1 MPLPKTPIRQ
11 RRMKR
16 KSSFGIGTILPI
28 VTFRFMLVVLLCGV
42 PFVALAQ
49 PDATVA
55 AREEAALAAAAER
68 VAPSVVQIRTIGGL
82 DVVEGTILADGPTT
96 GLVISPDGYI
106 LSSAFN
112 FVQKPASI
120 LVTFASGKQVPAELI
135 ATDHS
140 RMLVLLKATGV
151 ADLPVPSFVPVN
163 EIRVGQWATAIGRT
177 FRADRTN
184 VTVGI
189 VSAVNRMFGKAIQTD
204 ADVSTTN
211 YGGPLVDIQGRV
223 LGILVPMA
231 PQATSEVAGVEW
243 YDSGIGFAVPIA
255 PLADRIEQMKKGKD
269 QRAGLLGIG
278 MKPDNPHS
286 SPAELAVV
294 RPDSPAGKAGFKKG
308 DRIIEFNDK
317 QIYSQTDLRFAM
329 GTLYG
334 GDTVHVV
341 ANRGDARIERDV
353 KLTAELPA
361 FRHAFLGVLP
371 LREATQDATEAQAD
385 AKDAKNSKEA
395 KTAKEATAAVDG
407 GQAAGV
413 VVRMVYSD
421 GPADQAGVKPGD
433 RITKINES
441 TVKSI
446 DDAIQAANSMTAE
459 AKVAVQLVRDDNPL
473 ELTLTA
479 AHLPTDVPNSLP
491 PAQKPQG
498 NDAATAVPAGKTS
511 DLKLPEF
518 PHSCR
523 IYVPGESSPQRELGV
538 VLWIQSSAEGKPDDT
553 IRKWQSICDR
563 DGIIFMIPTPKDAD
577 HWERTDVEYLHRLL
591 QQVTAKYPTDPRR
604 IVVGGVGNV
613 GAIAW
618 PLAMAG
624 RATVR
629 GMIAIAAMPPRQLQ
643 IPPNDPARRLAVFAA
658 IPPKKDT
665 AAAIMQGLK
674 TVADAGYNV
683 STLTT
688 NDITGNLNELNLEE
702 LARWIDTLDRF

>member
-1 MPLPKTPIRQ
+1 
-11 RRMKR
+11 MKR
-16 KSSFGIGTILPI
+16 KNSFHIGSNLPVAKLHFLVATWLC
-28 VTFRFMLVVLLCGV
+28 VT
-42 PFVALAQ
+42 PFGALAQ
-49 PDATVA
+49 PDTSTG
-55 AREEAALAAAAER
+55 AREEAALTTAAEN
-68 VAPSVVQIRTIGGL
+68 VASSVVQIRTIGGL
-82 DVVEGTILADGPTT
+82 DVVEGTVLADGPTT

-112 FVQKPASI
+112 FAQKPASI
-120 LVTFASGKQVPAELI
+120 LVTFASGKQAPAELV

-151 ADLPVPSFVPVN
+151 ADLPVPSFAPVN

-255 PLADRIEQMKKGKD
+255 PLAERIAQMKKGKD
-269 QRAGLLGIG
+269 QRSGLLGIG

-308 DRIIEFNDK
+308 DKIAEFNGK
-317 QIYSQTDLRFAM
+317 PIHSQTDLRFAM

-341 ANRGDARIERDV
+341 AMRGDERIERDV
-353 KLTAELPA
+353 KLIAELPA

-371 LREATQDATEAQAD
+371 VREVPREAETEKAQGN
-385 AKDAKNSKEA
+385 AKDAKTLKDGKAGQDSA
-395 KTAKEATAAVDG
+395 AATKAE
-407 GQAAGV
+407 QANGV
-413 VVRMVYSD
+413 IVRMVYADS
-421 GPADQAGVKPGD
+421 PAAQAGIKPGD
-433 RITKINES
+433 RLTKINES
-441 TVKSI
+441 KISSV
-446 DDAIQAANSMTAE
+446 DDAIQAVNNVTAE
-459 AKVAVQLVRDDNPL
+459 AKVAVQLVRDEMPL

-479 AHLPTDVPNSLP
+479 MHLPTDVPNDLP
-491 PAQKPQG
+491 PARKPQAS
-498 NDAATAVPAGKTS
+498 DATKGAPPGKTS
-511 DLKLPEF
+511 DFKLPEF
-518 PHSCR
+518 PHACR
-523 IYVPGESSPQRELGV
+523 IYVPAESSPRRELGV
-538 VLWIQSSAEGKPDDT
+538 VLWIQSSADGKPDDT

-563 DGIIFMIPTPKDAD
+563 DGIIFVFPTARDAD
-577 HWERTDVEYLHRLL
+577 HWERIDLEYLRRLL
-591 QQVTAKYPTDPRR
+591 QQVTAKYQTDSRR
-604 IVVGGVGNV
+604 IVAGGVGNV

-618 PLAMAG
+618 PLALAG
-624 RATVR
+624 RTTVR
-629 GMIAIAAMPPRQLQ
+629 GVIAIAAMPPRQLQ
-643 IPPNDPARRLAVFAA
+643 IPPNDPARRLAIFAA
-658 IPPKKDT
+658 MPPKKDV
-665 AAAIMQGLK
+665 AAAIGQSLK
-674 TVADAGYNV
+674 SAADAGYSV

>member
-1 MPLPKTPIRQ
+1 M
-11 RRMKR
+11 RRNNSFEI
-16 KSSFGIGTILPI
+16 SSILC
-28 VTFRFMLVVLLCGV
+28 VTKLYFLVVAWLCV
-42 PFVALAQ
+42 APFAALAQ
-49 PDATVA
+49 PDASLG
-55 AREEAALAAAAER
+55 AREEAALTAAAEK

-96 GLVISPDGYI
+96 GLVISPDGYV

-120 LVTFASGKQVPAELI
+120 LVTFASGKQAPAELV

-151 ADLPVPSFVPVN
+151 ADLPVPSFAPTN

-255 PLADRIEQMKKGKD
+255 PLAERIEQMKKGKD
-269 QRAGLLGIG
+269 QRSGLLGIG
-278 MKPDNPHS
+278 MKPENPHS

-294 RPDSPAGKAGFKKG
+294 RPDSPAGKAGLKKG
-308 DRIIEFNDK
+308 DKITEFNGK
-317 QIYSQTDLRFAM
+317 AIHSQTDLRFAM

-334 GDTVHVV
+334 GDTAHVV
-341 ANRGDARIERDV
+341 VIRGDERIERDV
-353 KLTAELPA
+353 KLIAELPA
-361 FRHAFLGVLP
+361 FRHAFLGMLP
-371 LREATQDATEAQAD
+371 VREVPRDAEKEKAQGE
-385 AKDAKNSKEA
+385 AKDAKNSKDA
-395 KTAKEATAAVDG
+395 KPGQDSPAAAKGERAT
-407 GQAAGV
+407 GV
-413 VVRMVYSD
+413 VVRMVYAD
-421 GPADQAGVKPGD
+421 GPAAQAGVKPGD

-441 TVKSI
+441 KIGSV
-446 DDAIQAANSMTAE
+446 DDAIQAVNNLTAE
-459 AKVAVQLVRDDNPL
+459 AKVAVQVVREEKSL

-479 AHLPTDVPNSLP
+479 ANLPTDVPNDLP
-491 PAQKPQG
+491 PARKPLANVVEKGVQ
-498 NDAATAVPAGKTS
+498 PGKSS

-518 PHSCR
+518 QHSCR
-523 IYVPGESSPQRELGV
+523 IYVPADSSPRRELGV
-538 VLWIQSSAEGKPDDT
+538 VLWIQSSADSKPDDT

-563 DGIIFMIPTPKDAD
+563 DGIIFMIPTAKDAD
-577 HWERTDVEYLHRLL
+577 HWERTDLEYLHRLL
-591 QQVTAKYPTDPRR
+591 QQVTTKYQTDPRR

-613 GAIAW
+613 GALAW
-618 PLAMAG
+618 PLAMAS
-624 RATVR
+624 RSTVR
-629 GMIAIAAMPPRQLQ
+629 GVIAIAAMPPRQLQ

-665 AAAIMQGLK
+665 AAAFGQSLK
-674 TVADAGYNV
+674 TVSDAGYNV

-688 NDITGNLNELNLEE
+688 NDVTGNLNELNLEE